1 MFKRYRHRDKKED
14 TLRIFREF
22 QQVDDPTKKLKEG
35 IGKVG
40 IPDIVLNKSGRLTDE
55 EYEIIKSHVMI
66 GRNILETSYGNKVNN
81 NILTFAKDIVYHH
94 HEKFDGTGYPEGLK
108 GEQMSIISRIMALID
123 VYDALAMIEFIRKIF
138 LMMRLK
144 NIYKNN
150 LEKRLT
156 LKL

>member
-1 MFKRYRHRDKKED
+1 
-14 TLRIFREF
+14 
-22 QQVDDPTKKLKEG
+22 
-35 IGKVG
+35 
-40 IPDIVLNKSGRLTDE
+40 
-55 EYEIIKSHVMI
+55 MI